1 MTDKAKEGRNTTQI
15 LAQIDAEIARL
26 EQAGSLP
33 VVRKPQTQAPFLSAW
48 VVLQASIEKSQRAPI
63 GQPITFQAQNYLA
76 FD

>member
-33 VVRKPQTQAPFLSAW
+33 VVRNHKHKRRFSLLGWCYKRALRKANARRSASRSLSR
-48 VVLQASIEKSQRAPI
+48 LKII
-63 GQPITFQAQNYLA
+63 
-76 FD
+76 